1 MNLVWCLELALKA
14 YMNTV
19 KSVRTLLFLQCE
31 KLKELG
37 VPELLSAM
45 AAGWNTKFIVESW
58 SYDGMAKVG
67 PKGAVLHAR
76 MHHIYRNYCGGFRW
90 SVLLQRGVHVVRSVF
105 LRVGKGLDMYYIY

>member
-19 KSVRTLLFLQCE
+19 KSCE

-58 SYDGMAKVG
+58 VMRMAKVG

>member
-19 KSVRTLLFLQCE
+19 KSCE

-58 SYDGMAKVG
+58 SYD
-67 PKGAVLHAR
+67 VLHAR